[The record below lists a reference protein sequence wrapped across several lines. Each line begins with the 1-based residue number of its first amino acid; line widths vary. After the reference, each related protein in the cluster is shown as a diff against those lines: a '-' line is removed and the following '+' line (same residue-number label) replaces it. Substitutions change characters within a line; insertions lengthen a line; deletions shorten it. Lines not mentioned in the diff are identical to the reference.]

1 MSGKSPRKETKGKPK
16 SNQPKQK
23 QEQEQSQ
30 EPVHD
35 ALRPKKK
42 G

>member
-23 QEQEQSQ
+23 QEQSQ